1 VFGSW
6 YADCRNEPFEAG
18 VARPDFKA
26 LPYVTFL
33 SEFMG
38 PSGDLAAVEKNT
50 SGFDLESINV
60 LFWVRA
66 VIPLWWMRLFSSLYT
81 GQPL

>member
-1 VFGSW
+1 VIGSW

-18 VARPDFKA
+18 VASPDFKA
-26 LPYVTFL
+26 LAYFKFL

-38 PSGDLAAVEKNT
+38 HSEDLAAVEKKT
-50 SGFDLESINV
+50 SGFDLEAINV

-66 VIPLWWMRLFSSLYT
+66 VFPLWWMRLFGSL
-81 GQPL
+81 